1 MNACFVPAGQVFS
14 FSNLDRNKGF
24 ICKFHDDFIVGR
36 IGKSDLLKTF
46 AFLSI
51 WGNPVV
57 MLGEQESHNVCFLLN
72 RILSAYVANGLS
84 NGALLQAYLIA
95 LLCEVSQVY
104 TPLTAGNNVQ
114 AVNIVN
120 AFKEALFTHVRTK
133 HRVADYARL
142 LHITP
147 NHLNKTVKQLTGK
160 TPTRW
165 IDETLVLEA
174 KMLLYQTG
182 LSIGQVAEDIGM
194 QDPSYF
200 SRMFKKYEGV
210 TPLAFRK
217 MMQMS

>member
-1 MNACFVPAGQVFS
+1 MYEQNTG
-14 FSNLDRNKGF
+14 
-24 ICKFHDDFIVGR
+24 
-36 IGKSDLLKTF
+36 LL
-46 AFLSI
+46 I
-51 WGNPVV
+51 
-57 MLGEQESHNVCFLLN
+57 
-72 RILSAYVANGLS
+72 
-84 NGALLQAYLIA
+84 
-95 LLCEVSQVY
+95 
-104 TPLTAGNNVQ
+104 
-114 AVNIVN
+114 
-120 AFKEALFTHVRTK
+120 
-133 HRVADYARL
+133 YARL